1 MTQTLPMDRRSERGT
16 LALFGILMAVVFMTV
31 GGISIELWNVISQR
45 RQLSAV
51 ADSAVAAGAS
61 AIDIDAYRAD
71 GTLILMPDLARQRA
85 ATAIDSADVLVQN
98 ASFQLAV
105 TPNLVAVEASGE
117 VDLIILR
124 IVGADPIAIAVL
136 AEASPF
142 QGN

>member
-1 MTQTLPMDRRSERGT
+1 MTQALPMNRRSERGT

-71 GTLILMPDLARQRA
+71 GTLMLMPDLARRRA
-85 ATAIDSADVLVQN
+85 AAAIDSSDVLVQN
-98 ASFQLAV
+98 ASFQLEL
-105 TPNLVAVEASGE
+105 TPDRVIVRASGE
-117 VDLIILR
+117 VDLIVLR
-124 IVGADPIAIAVL
+124 IIGADPIAIAVL